1 LWLPVHTNDRDQL
14 DDVVR
19 DAQRGDPWAMQE
31 LMRVLMPSL
40 GRICGSIALA
50 DGDDALQETMIVVLR
65 RLATLREPA
74 AVRGWARSIAVRE
87 ALRVARKRNR
97 AVPLAALP
105 EVPVAPVDATTTV
118 AVHEVLDRL
127 APEQRA
133 ILVLRDAEGLSEADA
148 AALLDVAPGTVK
160 SRLHRAREAFARR
173 WPS

>member
-1 LWLPVHTNDRDQL
+1 
-14 DDVVR
+14 
-19 DAQRGDPWAMQE
+19 
-31 LMRVLMPSL
+31 MPSL

-87 ALRVARKRNR
+87 ALRVARKRSR
-97 AVPLAALP
+97 TVPLAALP
-105 EVPVAPVDATTTV
+105 EIPIAPIDATTTV

-133 ILVLRDAEGLSEADA
+133 ILVLRDAEGMSEADA
-148 AALLDVAPGTVK
+148 AELLDVAPGTVK

-173 WPS
+173 WAS